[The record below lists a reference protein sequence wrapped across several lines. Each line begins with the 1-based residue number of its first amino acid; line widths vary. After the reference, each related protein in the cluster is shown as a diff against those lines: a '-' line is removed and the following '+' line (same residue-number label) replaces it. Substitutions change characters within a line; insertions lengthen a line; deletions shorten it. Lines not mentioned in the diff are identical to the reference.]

1 MSDDKDKTPA
11 PATDQTTPA
20 APDKEKKEDSKAAAS
35 GGDNFNLSD
44 YSTISSSIFKTLS
57 DIPFTHLIADPLRA
71 CVDAQ
76 NQSNEATL
84 NYMQKVAFVKDEK
97 TNTSQAIKVDF
108 EFVSGGKLRKI
119 SVPLITLVPINFIT
133 LNSINISFK
142 AQINAS
148 ASNSY
153 SEMTTPSPE
162 TKKQEAPEE
171 KKKAADDGSEEKKGK
186 EEQKKDDSSKDKGG
200 DDKKDKESSWWDK
213 GKEIYEEAKPIITA
227 ALGDLF
233 GSDKKKDDKKESAAA
248 SYSNKKDSVAT
259 RESKYSVQ
267 TTIDFDITAG
277 TGDMPSG
284 LAKILEVL
292 SSTVDIYDP
301 DGELS
306 IPQTVDVAVGEK
318 ELITFKNPEGVF
330 DASQIKITPDTCTTT
345 KSDNGIVVS
354 FNAEGT
360 YTITAGK
367 KSEKVVVVKKS

>member
-1 MSDDKDKTPA
+1 
-11 PATDQTTPA
+11 
-20 APDKEKKEDSKAAAS
+20 
-35 GGDNFNLSD
+35 
-44 YSTISSSIFKTLS
+44 
-57 DIPFTHLIADPLRA
+57 
-71 CVDAQ
+71 
-76 NQSNEATL
+76 
-84 NYMQKVAFVKDEK
+84 MQKVAFVKDEK

-345 KSDNGIVVS
+345 KSDNGYRRLLQCRRHLYD
-354 FNAEGT
+354 NRRKE
-360 YTITAGK
+360 
-367 KSEKVVVVKKS
+367 E